1 MGVYM
6 VEQPRIM
13 EKKMQEAIL
22 EAENTLQRL
31 KEQVKNNTQSSLQN
45 SDIIH
50 H

>member
-13 EKKMQEAIL
+13 EKKMQEATL

-31 KEQVKNNTQSSLQN
+31 KEQVPVK
-45 SDIIH
+45 
-50 H
+50 